1 MSARL
6 RWRYR
11 VRGVVQGVGFRPFVF
26 NLARELG
33 LGGHVG
39 NDSAGVFIEVE
50 GTPEALQRFEDALH
64 HHPPPLARIEAIT
77 RETLTPLDEHAFRIL
92 ESRIAPNELTL
103 VSPDLAI
110 CDDCLRELF
119 DPRDR
124 RYRYPFINCTQCG
137 PRFTIITALPYD
149 RPNTTMAGFAMCA
162 RCAAEY
168 HDPADRRFHAQP
180 IACAD
185 CGPRLWL
192 EHEGGRLEGEDALS
206 QAQRLLLEGAI
217 LAVKG
222 IGGFHLACDARNEAA
237 VQRLRVRKARAEKP
251 FALMARDLDVVR
263 TFAHL
268 TDDEVDVLR
277 SRERPI
283 VLLRRREGARDVLAE
298 SVAPRNAWIGVMLP
312 YSPLHYL
319 LLDGPLRDVPLVMTS
334 GNLSEAPIAKDNDEA
349 RQRLAGIADAWLMH
363 NRPIHVRCDDS
374 VVRRARA
381 GAILIRRS
389 RGYAP
394 LPIALPRPLPS
405 VLAVGGDLKNTFC
418 LTRETNA
425 FLSQHI
431 GDLEDLDTLG
441 VFESTVAHFMRLFN
455 VQPAAVVCDLH
466 PGYHATRWARQWAAA
481 RQLPLFAVQHHH
493 AHVLACLA
501 EHKRDLGAPVIG
513 FSFDGTGYGTDGA
526 IWGGEV
532 LIANARAFER
542 AAHLRYVPLPGGD
555 AAVRRPYR
563 VALAHLWAAQIPW
576 EEDLPAVRACPPEE
590 RRILAQQLAREV
602 NCVPTSSMGRL
613 FDAVASLLDLCHR
626 TTYEGQAALQLESAA
641 SCCLAEAQPYPFNV
655 KEGKPL
661 QVDVA
666 PLLRAVIADWRAG
679 VASAHVAA
687 RFHATVVALMRALAR
702 RLREARRLNTVVLSG
717 GVFQNAILLDA
728 AVARL
733 RADGFEV
740 LVHQHVPPNDAGLAL
755 GQAVFAAYQLAGGA
769 AEAPL

>member
-1 MSARL
+1 
-6 RWRYR
+6 
-11 VRGVVQGVGFRPFVF
+11 
-26 NLARELG
+26 
-33 LGGHVG
+33 
-39 NDSAGVFIEVE
+39 
-50 GTPEALQRFEDALH
+50 
-64 HHPPPLARIEAIT
+64 
-77 RETLTPLDEHAFRIL
+77 
-92 ESRIAPNELTL
+92 
-103 VSPDLAI
+103 
-110 CDDCLRELF
+110 
-119 DPRDR
+119 
-124 RYRYPFINCTQCG
+124 
-137 PRFTIITALPYD
+137 
-149 RPNTTMAGFAMCA
+149 
-162 RCAAEY
+162 
-168 HDPADRRFHAQP
+168 
-180 IACAD
+180 
-185 CGPRLWL
+185 
-192 EHEGGRLEGEDALS
+192 
-206 QAQRLLLEGAI
+206 
-217 LAVKG
+217 
-222 IGGFHLACDARNEAA
+222 
-237 VQRLRVRKARAEKP
+237 
-251 FALMARDLDVVR
+251 
-263 TFAHL
+263 
-268 TDDEVDVLR
+268 
-277 SRERPI
+277 
-283 VLLRRREGARDVLAE
+283 
-298 SVAPRNAWIGVMLP
+298 
-312 YSPLHYL
+312 
-319 LLDGPLRDVPLVMTS
+319 
-334 GNLSEAPIAKDNDEA
+334 
-349 RQRLAGIADAWLMH
+349 
-363 NRPIHVRCDDS
+363 
-374 VVRRARA
+374 
-381 GAILIRRS
+381 
-389 RGYAP
+389 
-394 LPIALPRPLPS
+394 
-405 VLAVGGDLKNTFC
+405 
-418 LTRETNA
+418 
-425 FLSQHI
+425 
-431 GDLEDLDTLG
+431 
-441 VFESTVAHFMRLFN
+441 LFN

-501 EHKRDLGAPVIG
+501 EHKRDLEAPVIG

-576 EEDLPAVRACPPEE
+576 EEDLPAVRACQPEE

-626 TTYEGQAALQLESAA
+626 TTYEGQAALQLESVA
-641 SCCLAEAQPYPFNV
+641 SCCLAEVQPYPFNV
-655 KEGKPL
+655 EEGKPL

-733 RADGFEV
+733 HADGFEV